1 MVTECGVVDE
11 TWKSVSVEC
20 VTGGDVIFRHKVT
33 KVSVIGC
40 KDTCI
45 QVTEG
50 AIAVIEVMRCARCR
64 MEVTWHAAVPCR
76 RDPAAAVRSGCAE
89 RAALQPCGP

>member
-1 MVTECGVVDE
+1 MLFGRRAPRVVTECGVVDE

-50 AIAVIEVMRCARCR
+50 AIAVIGAEML
-64 MEVTWHAAVPCR
+64 R
-76 RDPAAAVRSGCAE
+76 RLR
-89 RAALQPCGP
+89 